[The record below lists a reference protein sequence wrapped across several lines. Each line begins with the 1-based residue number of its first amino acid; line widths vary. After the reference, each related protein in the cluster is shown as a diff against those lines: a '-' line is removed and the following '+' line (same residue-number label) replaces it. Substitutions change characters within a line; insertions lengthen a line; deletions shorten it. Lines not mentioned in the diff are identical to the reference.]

1 MNVSV
6 GYIYLRNHESYEQN
20 NARKLGK
27 TINIPERD
35 SNYATGEIKRGYFEH
50 VYEVPQSK
58 MSIIERLLQC
68 EFSHYNIKHDAG
80 QEFYDKQI
88 TELIEPFLKKINVQ
102 YHKLEKDEIDK
113 LIRTHRIKNIF
124 KKINIHHLI
133 NTLKN
138 QKSTAENDLVQRDDQ
153 KVIIQEAIDYFT
165 DSNNENSK
173 GMLILTC
180 GVGKTLIS
188 LWITQHLCAKRIII
202 GVPNILLLNQWYAVV
217 KRIFPMANY
226 LIVEGGIKTS
236 HIIKFLQNIKTE
248 LHVSVIITTYASSFK
263 VYDAIETINLQ
274 SGADFVF
281 DMKINDE
288 VHHLTSDNLDKKGK
302 TFVSM
307 MKIKAHKQLSLTAT
321 IKILENRLNK
331 CDDEI
336 VVSNDN
342 IVQFGKIIAK
352 RSLLWAIRQ
361 NIICDYVIQTIIAE
375 YAELNEQFDRFGIDI
390 ENDKRMFLSA
400 YTALKSIS
408 DGHSR
413 RMLIYANNMDNCL
426 IIINYIKML
435 LHYQYFNVPGLFYS
449 EYHSEMDKNRQM
461 KTLAQFN
468 QYKYGILTC
477 VYCLGEGYD
486 NNTIDAVLFSE
497 NMSSNIRIVQSALR
511 ASRKNKECPDKLTKI
526 ILPVLHEDQYD
537 WLNNTDNQDL
547 KKVKEVIYQI
557 GLEDEMISQ
566 KIKVLKMIIIPPK
579 PSLVEHSSYVPND
592 IGIYDAELTEKLQLK
607 TMRRTIIATTYEK
620 AKKII
625 SDKNILSKEAYLTLC
640 QCDNRLTPDPEN
652 DYKGRFTN
660 WIDYLS
666 IPRIY
671 YDLETCKSKI
681 SEYLSNAD
689 KIDIK
694 HFYMD
699 ISLLCCELCKIDSLF
714 PPHGLWTDYYQIKD
728 LSNIIIVKTIFS
740 TKKKKSGIATL
751 TFN

>member
-1 MNVSV
+1 
-6 GYIYLRNHESYEQN
+6 
-20 NARKLGK
+20 
-27 TINIPERD
+27 
-35 SNYATGEIKRGYFEH
+35 
-50 VYEVPQSK
+50 
-58 MSIIERLLQC
+58 
-68 EFSHYNIKHDAG
+68 
-80 QEFYDKQI
+80 
-88 TELIEPFLKKINVQ
+88 
-102 YHKLEKDEIDK
+102 
-113 LIRTHRIKNIF
+113 
-124 KKINIHHLI
+124 
-133 NTLKN
+133 
-138 QKSTAENDLVQRDDQ
+138 
-153 KVIIQEAIDYFT
+153 
-165 DSNNENSK
+165 
-173 GMLILTC
+173 
-180 GVGKTLIS
+180 
-188 LWITQHLCAKRIII
+188 
-202 GVPNILLLNQWYAVV
+202 
-217 KRIFPMANY
+217 
-226 LIVEGGIKTS
+226 
-236 HIIKFLQNIKTE
+236 
-248 LHVSVIITTYASSFK
+248 
-263 VYDAIETINLQ
+263 
-274 SGADFVF
+274 
-281 DMKINDE
+281 
-288 VHHLTSDNLDKKGK
+288 LTSDNLDKKGK
-302 TFVSM
+302 TFVNM

-321 IKILENRLNK
+321 IKILENKSNISNK
-331 CDDEI
+331 CDDDI

-375 YAELNEQFDRFGIDI
+375 YAELNEQFDRFGIDV

-413 RMLIYANNMDNCL
+413 RMLIYSNNMDNCL

-435 LHYQYFNVPGLFYS
+435 LHYQYFNVTGLFHS

-497 NMSSNIRIVQSALR
+497 NMTSNIRIVQSALR

-526 ILPVLHEDQYD
+526 ILPVLHEDD

-566 KIKVLKMIIIPPK
+566 KIKVFKMIITPPL
-579 PSLVEHSSYVPND
+579 PVEHLSYLPND
-592 IGIYDAELTEKLQLK
+592 IGIYDAELSEKLQLK
-607 TMRRTIIATTYEK
+607 TMRRTIIGTTYEK

-625 SDKNILSKEAYLTLC
+625 SEKNILSKEAYFTLC

-681 SEYLSNAD
+681 SEYLSNPD

-694 HFYMD
+694 QFYMD
-699 ISLLCCELCKIDSLF
+699 MSLLCNELCKIDSLF
-714 PPHGLWTDYYQIKD
+714 PPYGLWADYYQIKD
-728 LSNIIIVKTIFS
+728 LSDIIIVQTILS
-740 TKKKKSGIATL
+740 TKKKKSGLTTL
-751 TFN
+751 NI